1 MSRLIW
7 ERPLQNNLFFNP
19 VITRSI
25 TLKQLNVFQNDG
37 PVGFQRGPLSAFFC
51 VIVRFI
57 VPPEDVGQM
66 SAGGGW

>member
-1 MSRLIW
+1 MSGLIW

-57 VPPEDVGQM
+57 VPPEDVGRM